1 MHSQN
6 CPLATADP
14 KPSMVEQL
22 SITRHLGQ
30 VELDV
35 SHDFIEACYT
45 LCLKSQSGRKGSDLC
60 LFLVVF
66 VRCLRELR
74 PATKYMRDLCLF
86 ILRYLCLLFLRYL
99 CLFSRVILDLKPL
112 NLKP

>member
-45 LCLKSQSGRKGSDLC
+45 LFLKSQSGRKGGDLC

-66 VRCLRELR
+66 VRCLRKLL
-74 PATKYMRDLCLF
+74 PATKYMRDRCLF
-86 ILRYLCLLFLRYL
+86 GGIPVSFIFALSVSFFARYPRPQTP
-99 CLFSRVILDLKPL
+99 KP
-112 NLKP
+112 